1 MGFMYAATAK
11 KPFQNNHLNQ
21 QNLFNNPF
29 MSPSDHPD
37 TSDPTAALRALG
49 GLASSPE
56 LQTRLGLSQPS
67 VSRLLAPLLADG
79 RVVPVGSARARRY
92 LLPRE
97 VPGVGRQ
104 VPIHAVQA
112 DGGLSFFGT
121 LYPLAGGGFWMDEAD
136 REHGQSARHDS
147 LPWFLYDMR
156 PQGFLGRGFA
166 GAHPALHLPANLAHW
181 SDDHILKALVNAGE
195 DLPGNLIVGAA
206 AFDRFHA
213 LPAIGGTPLRT
224 AAPVVTDAATQYPA
238 LAAQAL
244 DQSATG
250 SSAGGEQPKFSA
262 VRDGH
267 AVLVKFSPAD
277 DSAPSQRWRDLLLC
291 EALALQ
297 TLAAAGIAAASTQ
310 ALQAGGR
317 VFLESRR
324 FDRTPQGGRVGMVSL
339 EVYDRQYIGQGT
351 NWVDTAQRSDRAGPE
366 RLTADDVH
374 TIGLLDAY
382 GALIANTDRHHGNL
396 SLLLQDHRWRLA
408 PAYDMLPMLYAPVA
422 GEVVQRDFAAQPPR
436 PTVHTLA
443 VWPQARELAL
453 RFWQAAAMDE
463 RISPTFRAMAQ
474 ANAQTVSAL

>member
-1 MGFMYAATAK
+1 MTAT
-11 KPFQNNHLNQ
+11 
-21 QNLFNNPF
+21 
-29 MSPSDHPD
+29 
-37 TSDPTAALRALG
+37 DPTEVLTAIRQLG
-49 GLASSPE
+49 GTATSPQ
-56 LQTRLGLSQPS
+56 LQARLGISQPS
-67 VSRLLAPLLADG
+67 ASRLLAPLLADG
-79 RVVPVGSARARRY
+79 TVVAVGSARARRY

-104 VPIHAVQA
+104 VPIHAVQP
-112 DGGLSFFGT
+112 GGAVQFFGT
-121 LYPLAGGGFWMDEAD
+121 LYPLAGDGFWMEEAD

-156 PQGFLGRGFA
+156 PQGFLGRGFVQ
-166 GAHPALHLPANLAHW
+166 GHPALQLPANLSHW

-195 DLPGNLIVGAA
+195 DQPGNLIVGAA
-206 AFDRFHA
+206 AFDRFHT
-213 LPAIGGTPLRT
+213 LPAPQRS
-224 AAPVVTDAATQYPA
+224 AAPVVTNPATQYPA
-238 LAAQAL
+238 LALQAL
-244 DQSATG
+244 DQTAVG

-277 DSAPSQRWRDLLLC
+277 NSAASQRWRDLLVC
-291 EALALQ
+291 EGLALQ
-297 TLAAAGIAAASTQ
+297 TLAAAGVRAAHTVIEQ
-310 ALQAGGR
+310 AAGR

-366 RLTADDVH
+366 RLHADDVH
-374 TIGLLDAY
+374 SIGLLDAF

-422 GEVVQRDFAAQPPR
+422 GEVVPRDLAAQPPR

-443 VWPQARELAL
+443 VWPQARDLAL
-453 RFWQAAAMDE
+453 RFWQAAAADG
-463 RISPTFRAMAQ
+463 RISAGFRAIAQ
-474 ANAQTVSAL
+474 ANQTLVAGL

>member
-1 MGFMYAATAK
+1 M
-11 KPFQNNHLNQ
+11 N
-21 QNLFNNPF
+21 
-29 MSPSDHPD
+29 
-37 TSDPTAALRALG
+37 TSEPAGLLAALRRLG
-49 GLASSPE
+49 GAATSPQ
-56 LQTRLGLSQPS
+56 LQAQLGISQPS
-67 VSRLLAPLLADG
+67 ASRLLAPLLADG
-79 RVVPVGSARARRY
+79 TLVAVGAARARRY
-92 LLPRE
+92 LLPRD

-104 VPIHAVQA
+104 VPIHAVQP
-112 DGGLSFFGT
+112 GGAVQFFGT
-121 LYPLAGGGFWMDEAD
+121 LYPLAGSGFWMEEAD
-136 REHGQSARHDS
+136 RAHGQSALHES

-166 GAHPALHLPANLAHW
+166 GAHPALQLPANLSHW

-195 DLPGNLIVGAA
+195 DQPGNLLVGAA

-213 LPAIGGTPLRT
+213 LPAPQRS
-224 AAPVVTDAATQYPA
+224 AAPVVSDPATQYPA
-238 LAAQAL
+238 LALQAL
-244 DQSATG
+244 DQTAVG

-277 DSAPSQRWRDLLLC
+277 DSAASQRWRDLLLC

-297 TLAAAGIAAASTQ
+297 TLAAAGISAAPTQ
-310 ALQAGGR
+310 AVVAAGR

-324 FDRTPQGGRVGMVSL
+324 FDRTAQGGRVGMVSL
-339 EVYDRQYIGQGT
+339 EVYDRQYIGQGI

-366 RLTADDVH
+366 RLTADDVSAI
-374 TIGLLDAY
+374 TLLDAF

-422 GEVVQRDFAAQPPR
+422 GEVVPRDFAAQPPR

-453 RFWQAAAMDE
+453 RFWQAAAADG
-463 RISPTFRAMAQ
+463 RVSPPFRAIAQ
-474 ANAQTVSAL
+474 ANAQTASAL